1 MSPLILITTDNT
13 TGIPYIISDDNGM
26 PVFHFSAGISHHI
39 GGVYKHGVKMQ
50 ESSKE
55 CSAVSGTGCSSPP
68 GNAEN
73 CYYYEQTADRC

>member
-1 MSPLILITTDNT
+1 
-13 TGIPYIISDDNGM
+13 M
-26 PVFHFSAGISHHI
+26 PVFHFSAGISHHT

-68 GNAEN
+68 EMQKTVIIMNKQ
-73 CYYYEQTADRC
+73 QTDADFKNSKMQNTVIFACKSVEYL